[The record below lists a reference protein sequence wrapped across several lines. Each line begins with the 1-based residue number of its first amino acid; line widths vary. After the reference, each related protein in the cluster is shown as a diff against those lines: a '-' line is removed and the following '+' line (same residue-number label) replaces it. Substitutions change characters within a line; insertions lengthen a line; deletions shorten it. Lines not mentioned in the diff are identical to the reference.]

1 MLPPKTNMYSDE
13 SDDSPAASGGG
24 DEPTESGK
32 EALLPKSIFGEG
44 VKPGDKITLTAM
56 SIQEDEVVCE
66 KSGDDQPSE
75 DDETESPEPEEGDDQ
90 EHEAPESGGMSSML
104 SD

>member
-13 SDDSPAASGGG
+13 PDAPPAGG
-24 DEPTESGK
+24 EAKSEESSGK

-44 VKPGDKITLTAM
+44 VKPGDKITLTAV
-56 SIQEDEVVCE
+56 SVQENEVVCE
-66 KSGDDQPSE
+66 KAEDEPSE
-75 DDETESPEPEEGDDQ
+75 DGENRESDMDGEQPE
-90 EHEAPESGGMSSML
+90 EAPESGGMSSML